1 MEIKM
6 GRVRVSRRTVLAGLA
21 ATSSSIAMPNVV
33 RANPRRFVIG
43 TNGGVAYEN
52 FYSAILQHFERA
64 HNVEVVPVFGGG
76 SELLNQVLAERANPT
91 MDCVVTFQGAWL
103 IGKAEGVL
111 EKVNYNNIDHIED
124 VPEFLHD
131 PDGYAPYV
139 NLGAWGLVYDTSMV
153 SQPPASFKALWDEEY
168 AGQIMIGGISHW
180 QIHLAAFAHAW
191 TGDQHNIDAAFEKVK
206 ELAPSLAGFYGLSSD
221 AQSKFQQGLAS
232 VATWYSYTA
241 HRVAQLGIPLQFR
254 FPEEG
259 AFLYPQAYH
268 AVKGTENVDLV
279 EKMIGMIYDPE
290 LAVPYAASDG
300 YAPCSSKA
308 VLPPELKGKILSF
321 DEITRS
327 HLWDW
332 EFVNANQG
340 DWLTRWNAEV
350 RPLVG
355 G

>member
-1 MEIKM
+1 MTLFKPT
-6 GRVRVSRRTVLAGLA
+6 RRGFMAGATAMAGGLA
-21 ATSSSIAMPNVV
+21 MPSIV

-43 TNGGVAYEN
+43 TNGGVSYEN
-52 FYSAILQHFERA
+52 FYRAILQHFEQR
-64 HNVEVVPVFGGG
+64 HGVEVVPVFGSG
-76 SELLNQVLAERANPT
+76 SELLNQVLAEKDNPT

-111 EKVNYNNIDHIED
+111 EKVDYNNIEHIED

-139 NLGAWGLVYDTSMV
+139 NLGAWGLVYDSSMMPT
-153 SQPPASFKALWDEEY
+153 PPMSFKDLWQPQF
-168 AGQIMIGGISHW
+168 ASQLMIGGIHHW

-191 TGDQHNIDAAFEKVK
+191 TGSQYEIDTAFEKMR
-206 ELAPSLAGFYGLSSD
+206 EIAPQIAGFYGLSSD

-241 HRVAQLGIPLQFR
+241 HRVAAMGVPLEFQ

-259 AFLYPQAYH
+259 SFLYPQAYH
-268 AVKGTENVDLV
+268 AVKGTQHVDLV
-279 EKMIGMIYDPE
+279 EKLIGTIYDPE
-290 LAVPYAASDG
+290 LAVDYARTDG
-300 YAPCSSKA
+300 YAPCSSRA
-308 VLPPELKGKILSF
+308 VLPPDLQGKILSF
-321 DEITRS
+321 EQILQS

-332 EFVNANQG
+332 EFVNSNQG
-340 DWLTRWNAEV
+340 AWLDRWNAEV
-350 RPLVG
+350 RPLVRG